1 MAEAIS
7 AGFTMADSPSIII
20 RSHPSLTV
28 QRFSFTGVSKPVR
41 SPCFSVYLI
50 EQGGGTIRVDYTV
63 HDFTAPALLCLN
75 PYQRAAF
82 SPLGATTGWVLHFHA
97 NFFCIETHHHAVG
110 CNGVLF
116 NEVYDVPLV
125 KLEPGLLDEFDRWMG
140 TIDDELRQQALAHM
154 EVLVSCLKI
163 LLIKATRLKLAQH
176 GPGGLEATKRPEVLR
191 RLRELIETSYQ
202 SLHSPSEYARL
213 LGISPKAL
221 ARLCKTHFHKT
232 ISEIIR
238 DRVMKHAKWQLLHTL
253 KPVKLVAHEV
263 GFDDEF
269 YFSRLFKRSF
279 GCSPA
284 AFREHETAVRGGSN
298 LSM

>member
-1 MAEAIS
+1 MAE
-7 AGFTMADSPSIII
+7 SPPIVI
-20 RSHPSLTV
+20 RSLPSLV
-28 QRFSFTGVSKPVR
+28 VRRFSFAGVIRSVR
-41 SPCFSVYLI
+41 SPCFTLFLLERGNGSV
-50 EQGGGTIRVDYTV
+50 RVDHAT
-63 HDFTAPALLCLN
+63 HDFAAPALLCLN
-75 PYQRAAF
+75 PYQRVVFAPGRAA
-82 SPLGATTGWVLHFHA
+82 SGWMLQFHA

-125 KLEPGLLDEFDRWMG
+125 RLEPDQMAEFERLTGQMDH
-140 TIDDELRQQALAHM
+140 ELRQQAVAHL

-163 LLIKATRLKLAQH
+163 LLIKATRLKLEQQ
-176 GPGGLEATKRPEVLR
+176 GEGGLAATKRPEVLR
-191 RLRELIETSYQ
+191 RFRELLETHYQ

-213 LGISPKAL
+213 LGTSPKIL
-221 ARLCKTHFHKT
+221 ARLARVHFHKT
-232 ISEIIR
+232 LAEVIR

-253 KPVKLVAHEV
+253 KPVKQVAHEV

-269 YFSRLFKRSF
+269 YFSRIFKRSF

-284 AFREHETAVRGGSN
+284 VFREQETASRGGAN